1 MLSCFLLKK
10 NFGWHLDIQ
19 IDEPF
24 RDQVEEDRLR
34 RVAEATL
41 SPENVDSPIALSLL
55 ITDDE
60 TVHHLNQTYRGI
72 DQTTD
77 VLAFAFQDD
86 LEQGSFPLSPD
97 GLTQLGEVIISY
109 PKTVD
114 QAKQLGHPT
123 EDELTILLIH
133 GILHLLGYDHQLP
146 DQENLMK
153 VKEIQILSNLR
164 ES

>member
-1 MLSCFLLKK
+1 VLKK
-10 NFGWHLDIQ
+10 NLDWHLDIQ

-24 RDQVEEDRLR
+24 RDQVGEERLR
-34 RVAEATL
+34 RVAEVTFTQ
-41 SPENVDSPIALSLL
+41 ENVDSPVALSLL

-60 TVHHLNQTYRGI
+60 TVHQLNRTYRGV
-72 DQTTD
+72 DRTTD

-86 LEQGSFPLSPD
+86 FDQGSFPRSPD

-109 PKTVD
+109 PKTID
-114 QAKQLGHPT
+114 QAKELGHQT

-146 DQENLMK
+146 KKEDLMK
-153 VKEIQILSNLR
+153 AKELRILSKLR
-164 ES
+164 KG